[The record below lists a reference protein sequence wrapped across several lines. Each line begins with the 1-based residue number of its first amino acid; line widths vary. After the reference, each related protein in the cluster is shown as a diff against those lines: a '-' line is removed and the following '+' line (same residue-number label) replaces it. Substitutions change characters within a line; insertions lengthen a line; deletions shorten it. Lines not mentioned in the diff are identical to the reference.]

1 MVVTVVPSGCGKS
14 SNRYRYGNGN
24 DGYES
29 DDACY
34 GLYNLHIRVC
44 LFAYFIFFCS
54 KPTLC
59 RGLRSAKSISLS
71 RVLPVMMVV
80 QCPVSRVRPVL
91 MVVLKGKAPQ
101 MGFGVEGKPGTPE
114 TKINKV

>member
-1 MVVTVVPSGCGKS
+1 MVPSGCGKS

-59 RGLRSAKSISLS
+59 RGLRSAKSTSL
-71 RVLPVMMVV
+71 
-80 QCPVSRVRPVL
+80 SRVRPVL